1 MASFKWICSVSIS
14 RHIYKG
20 DLTMAITSASGGF
33 TGTNWSPIIYSKQAQ
48 IALRK
53 SAVTNAITN
62 NSYFGEI
69 ANQGDVVRIQKE
81 PDVTVN
87 ALERHTGISVE
98 KLANEDFSLTID
110 QANYF
115 AFKMDDIEDQFA
127 NVDYVSLAADR
138 AAYKM
143 ADAMDADVLS
153 YLSGYS
159 TAGAAITTTSGDAQ
173 HDTAGN
179 LTGEWLTA
187 NHLDAT
193 NFSSLTISSS
203 ATAGDS
209 IPLAP
214 RLPGATALSATTVSP
229 LSVVARMARQM
240 DTANVDARGRW
251 MVVDPVFIEMLKDE
265 DSRLLNADFGGSGL
279 QNGLVLNNLHGFRVY
294 VSNNLPAKGTGAGTS
309 GTTAQNDNYGV
320 IVAGQEEAVASAEQI
335 NKVEN
340 YRDPDSFADIV
351 RGMHLY
357 GRKILR
363 PEALVSAVYNAA

>member
-1 MASFKWICSVSIS
+1 
-14 RHIYKG
+14 
-20 DLTMAITSASGGF
+20 MAITSASGGF
-33 TGTNWSPIIYSKQAQ
+33 DGNWSPVIYSKQAQ

-87 ALERHTGISVE
+87 ALERHTAISVE
-98 KLANEDFSLTID
+98 KLNDEDFSLTID
-110 QANYF
+110 KANYF

-153 YLSGYS
+153 YLSGHT
-159 TAGAAITTTSGDAQ
+159 TAGVLISSTSGDAQ
-173 HDTAGN
+173 HDTPAN
-179 LTGEWLTA
+179 LTGELLTA
-187 NHLDAT
+187 NHL
-193 NFSSLTISSS
+193 TIGDIGHIT
-203 ATAGDS
+203 TADSGGTGDS
-209 IPLAP
+209 IPLAA
-214 RLPGATALSATTVSP
+214 RLPGATSLSTTTTSP
-229 LSVVARMARQM
+229 LTVVARMARQM
-240 DTANVDARGRW
+240 DVANVDSRGRW
-251 MVVDPVFIEMLKDE
+251 LVVDPVFMEILKDE
-265 DSRLLNADFGGSGL
+265 DSRVLQADWGGSGL
-279 QNGLVLNNLHGFRVY
+279 MNGLILNNLHGFRVY
-294 VSNNLPAKGTGAGTS
+294 VSNNLPSAGTGAGTS
-309 GTTAQNDNYGV
+309 GTTGQDDNYGV
-320 IVAGQEEAVASAEQI
+320 IVAGQDEAVASAEQI

-363 PEALVSAVYNAA
+363 PEALVTARYNAA

>member
-1 MASFKWICSVSIS
+1 
-14 RHIYKG
+14 
-20 DLTMAITSASGGF
+20 MAIGTAGGGF
-33 TGTNWSPIIYSKQAQ
+33 NGNFSPIIYSKQAQ

-53 SAVTNAITN
+53 AAVTNAITN

-69 ANQGDVVRIQKE
+69 ANQGDTVRIQKE

-87 ALERHTGISVE
+87 ALQRHTGISVE
-98 KLANEDFSLTID
+98 KLDDSDFSLTID

-115 AFKMDDIEDQFA
+115 AFKMDDIEEQFS
-127 NVDYVSLAADR
+127 NVDFTSLAADR

-153 YLSGYS
+153 YLSGH
-159 TAGAAITTTSGDAQ
+159 TAAGAHITASSGDKQ
-173 HDTAGN
+173 TA
-179 LTGEWLTA
+179 LTATGEYIAA

-193 NFSSLTISSS
+193 DFSSLTISGS

-209 IPLAP
+209 VPLAP

-229 LSVVARMARQM
+229 LTVVARMARKM
-240 DTANVDARGRW
+240 DTASVDSRGRW
-251 MVVDPVFIEMLKDE
+251 ICVDPVFVEMLKDE
-265 DSRLLNADFGGSGL
+265 DSRVLNADFGGAGL
-279 QNGLVLNNLHGFRVY
+279 MNGLVLNNLHGFRVY
-294 VSNNLPAKGTGAGTS
+294 VSTNLPAKGTGAGTS
-309 GTTAQNDNYGV
+309 GTTAQDANYGV
-320 IVAGQEEAVASAEQI
+320 IVAGQEDAVASAEQI

-363 PEALVSAVYNAA
+363 PEALLTVRYNAA

>member
-1 MASFKWICSVSIS
+1 
-14 RHIYKG
+14 
-20 DLTMAITSASGGF
+20 MAIGTAGGGF
-33 TGTNWSPIIYSKQAQ
+33 DGNFSPIIYSKQAQ
-48 IALRK
+48 IALRR

-69 ANQGDVVRIQKE
+69 ANQGDTVRIQKE

-87 ALERHTGISVE
+87 SLQRHTGISVE
-98 KLANEDFSLTID
+98 KLDDSDFSLTID

-115 AFKMDDIEDQFA
+115 AFKMDDIEEQFA
-127 NVDYVSLAADR
+127 NVDFTSLAADR

-143 ADAMDADVLS
+143 ADAMDTDVLS
-153 YLSGYS
+153 YLSGHT
-159 TAGAAITTTSGDAQ
+159 TAGAFITTSAGDKQ
-173 HDTAGN
+173 TTLTA
-179 LTGEWLTA
+179 TGEYITA

-193 NFSSLTISSS
+193 DFGNLTISGT

-209 IPLAP
+209 VPLAP

-229 LSVVARMARQM
+229 LTVLARMARKM
-240 DTANVDARGRW
+240 DQANVESRGRW
-251 MVVDPVFIEMLKDE
+251 VVLDPVFIEMLKDE
-265 DSRLLNADFGGSGL
+265 DSRMLNGDFGGAGL
-279 QNGLVLNNLHGFRVY
+279 QNGLVLNNIHGFRVY
-294 VSNNLPAKGTGAGTS
+294 QSNALPAAGTGAGTS
-309 GTTAQNDNYGV
+309 GTTAQSTNYGV
-320 IVAGQEEAVASAEQI
+320 IVAGQDDAVASAEQI

-363 PEALVSAVYNAA
+363 PEALLTARYNAA

>member
-1 MASFKWICSVSIS
+1 
-14 RHIYKG
+14 
-20 DLTMAITSASGGF
+20 MAITSASGGF
-33 TGTNWSPIIYSKQAQ
+33 NGNWSPVIYSKQAQ
-48 IALRK
+48 IALRR

-69 ANQGDVVRIQKE
+69 ANQGDTVRIQKE

-87 ALERHTGISVE
+87 ALERHTAITAE
-98 KLANEDFSLTID
+98 KLDDTDFSLTID
-110 QANYF
+110 KANYF
-115 AFKMDDIEDQFA
+115 AFKMDDIEDQFS

-143 ADAMDADVLS
+143 ADSMDADVLS
-153 YLSGYS
+153 YLSGHT
-159 TAGAAITTTSGDAQ
+159 TAGVLITTTSGDAQ

-179 LTGEWLTA
+179 LTGELLTA
-187 NHLDAT
+187 NHL
-193 NFSSLTISSS
+193 TIGDMNNITTSDSGG
-203 ATAGDS
+203 TGDS

-214 RLPGATALSATTVSP
+214 RLPGATSFSATTASP
-229 LSVVARMARQM
+229 LQLISRMARQM
-240 DTANVDARGRW
+240 DVANVDSRGRW
-251 MVVDPVFIEMLKDE
+251 ICVDPVFAELLKDE

-279 QNGLVLNNLHGFRVY
+279 MNGLVMNNIHGFRVY
-294 VSNNLPAKGTGAGTS
+294 ISNNLPAAGTGAGTS
-309 GTTAQNDNYGV
+309 GTTGQDDNYGV
-320 IVAGQEEAVASAEQI
+320 IVAGQDDAVASAEQI

-363 PEALVSAVYNAA
+363 PEALVTARYNAA

>member
-1 MASFKWICSVSIS
+1 
-14 RHIYKG
+14 
-20 DLTMAITSASGGF
+20 MAIALASSTSGF
-33 TGTNWSPIIYSKQAQ
+33 DGNFSPIIYSKQAQ

-53 SAVTNAITN
+53 AAVATAITN

-87 ALERHTGISVE
+87 TLERKTAISI
-98 KLANEDFSLTID
+98 EDLDDSQFQLTID

-127 NVDYVSLAADR
+127 NVDFVSLAADR

-143 ADAMDADVLS
+143 ADAMDADLLQ
-153 YLSGYS
+153 YMSGHDS
-159 TAGAAITTTSGDAQ
+159 AGAYSSSVSGTAQ
-173 HDTAGN
+173 HPTAGN
-179 LTGEWLTA
+179 LTGEFLTA

-193 NFSSLTISSS
+193 DFGQLGS
-203 ATAGDS
+203 ADSASTAYAAGDS
-209 IPLAP
+209 VPLAV
-214 RLPGATALSATTVSP
+214 RLPGATSLSTDTVSP
-229 LSVVARMARQM
+229 LTVIARMARQM
-240 DTANVDARGRW
+240 DVANVDSRGRW
-251 MVVDPVFIEMLKDE
+251 LVVDPVFMEILKDE
-265 DSRLLNADFGGSGL
+265 DSRLLNSDYGGSGL
-279 QNGLVLNNLHGFRVY
+279 QNGLAVNNLHGFRVY

-309 GTTAQNDNYGV
+309 GSLAQDTNYGV
-320 IVAGQEEAVASAEQI
+320 ILGGQEDAVASAEQI

-363 PEALVSAVYNAA
+363 PEALVSCHYNAA

>member
-1 MASFKWICSVSIS
+1 
-14 RHIYKG
+14 
-20 DLTMAITSASGGF
+20 MAIGTAGGGF
-33 TGTNWSPIIYSKQAQ
+33 NGNFSPIIYSKQAQ
-48 IALRK
+48 IALRR

-69 ANQGDVVRIQKE
+69 ANQGDTVRIQKE

-87 ALERHTGISVE
+87 SLQRHTGISVE
-98 KLANEDFSLTID
+98 KLDDSDFSLTID

-115 AFKMDDIEDQFA
+115 AFKMDDIEEQFS
-127 NVDYVSLAADR
+127 NVDFTSLAADR

-143 ADAMDADVLS
+143 ADAMDTDVLS
-153 YLSGYS
+153 YLSGHT
-159 TAGAAITTTSGDAQ
+159 TAGAFITTSAGDKQ
-173 HDTAGN
+173 TA
-179 LTGEWLTA
+179 LTATGEYITA

-193 NFSSLTISSS
+193 DFGNLTISGT

-209 IPLAP
+209 VPLAP

-229 LSVVARMARQM
+229 LTVLARMARKM
-240 DTANVDARGRW
+240 DQANVDSRGRW
-251 MVVDPVFIEMLKDE
+251 VVLDPVFIEMLKDE
-265 DSRLLNADFGGSGL
+265 DSRMLNADFGGAGL
-279 QNGLVLNNLHGFRVY
+279 QNGLVLNNIHGFRVY
-294 VSNNLPAKGTGAGTS
+294 QSNALPAAGTGAGTS
-309 GTTAQNDNYGV
+309 GTTAQSTNYGV
-320 IVAGQEEAVASAEQI
+320 IVAGQDDAVASAEQI

-363 PEALVSAVYNAA
+363 PEALLTARYNAA

>member
-1 MASFKWICSVSIS
+1 
-14 RHIYKG
+14 
-20 DLTMAITSASGGF
+20 MAITSASGGF
-33 TGTNWSPIIYSKQAQ
+33 STRAGLDSGNWSPIIYSKQAQ

-87 ALERHTGISVE
+87 ALERHTAITVE
-98 KLANEDFSLTID
+98 KLADEDFSLTID
-110 QANYF
+110 KANYF

-127 NVDYVSLAADR
+127 NVDYVSMAADR

-143 ADAMDADVLS
+143 ADSMDADVLS
-153 YLSGYS
+153 YLSGHT
-159 TAGAAITTTSGDAQ
+159 TAGAFIATSSGDAQ
-173 HDTAGN
+173 HGTALN
-179 LTGEWLTA
+179 DASVEGEYFAA
-187 NHLDAT
+187 NHLSAT
-193 NFSSLTISSS
+193 TFGQLGSTDS
-203 ATAGDS
+203 ASTAYTAGDS

-214 RLPGATALSATTVSP
+214 RLPGATALSDATVSP
-229 LSVVARMARQM
+229 LTVVARMARQM
-240 DTANVDARGRW
+240 DVANVDARGRW
-251 MVVDPVFIEMLKDE
+251 LVVDPVFVEMLKDE
-265 DSRLLNADFGGSGL
+265 DSRMLNADFGGAGL

-294 VSNNLPAKGTGAGTS
+294 ISNNLPAKGTGAGTS
-309 GTTAQNDNYGV
+309 GALAQDANFGV
-320 IVAGQEEAVASAEQI
+320 IVAGQDEAVASAEQI

-363 PEALVSAVYNAA
+363 PEALVTARYNAA

>member
-1 MASFKWICSVSIS
+1 
-14 RHIYKG
+14 
-20 DLTMAITSASGGF
+20 MAIGTAGGGF
-33 TGTNWSPIIYSKQAQ
+33 DGNFSPIIYSKQAQ
-48 IALRK
+48 IALRR

-69 ANQGDVVRIQKE
+69 ANQGDTVRIQKE

-87 ALERHTGISVE
+87 ALQRHTGISVE
-98 KLANEDFSLTID
+98 KLDDSDFSLTID

-115 AFKMDDIEDQFA
+115 AFKMDDIEEQFA
-127 NVDYVSLAADR
+127 NVDFTSLAADR

-143 ADAMDADVLS
+143 ADAMDTDVLS
-153 YLSGYS
+153 YLSGHT
-159 TAGAAITTTSGDAQ
+159 TAGAFITTSAGDKQ
-173 HDTAGN
+173 TA
-179 LTGEWLTA
+179 LTATGEYITA

-193 NFSSLTISSS
+193 DFGNLTISGT

-209 IPLAP
+209 VPLAP

-229 LSVVARMARQM
+229 LTVLARMARKM
-240 DTANVDARGRW
+240 DQANVESRGRW
-251 MVVDPVFIEMLKDE
+251 VVLDPVFIEMLKDE
-265 DSRLLNADFGGSGL
+265 DSRMLNADFGGAGL
-279 QNGLVLNNLHGFRVY
+279 QNGLVLNNVHGFRVY
-294 VSNNLPAKGTGAGTS
+294 QSNALPAAGTGAGTS
-309 GTTAQNDNYGV
+309 GTTAQSTNYGV
-320 IVAGQEEAVASAEQI
+320 IVAGQDDAVASAEQI

-363 PEALVSAVYNAA
+363 PEALLTVRYNAA

>member
-1 MASFKWICSVSIS
+1 
-14 RHIYKG
+14 
-20 DLTMAITSASGGF
+20 MAIGTAGGGF
-33 TGTNWSPIIYSKQAQ
+33 NGNFSPIIYSKQAQ

-53 SAVTNAITN
+53 AAVTNAITN

-69 ANQGDVVRIQKE
+69 ANQGDTVRIQKE

-87 ALERHTGISVE
+87 ALQRHTGITVE
-98 KLANEDFSLTID
+98 KLDDSDFSLTID

-115 AFKMDDIEDQFA
+115 AFKMDDIEEQFS
-127 NVDYVSLAADR
+127 NVDFTSLAADR

-153 YLSGYS
+153 YLSGHT
-159 TAGAAITTTSGDAQ
+159 TAGAHITASSGDKQ
-173 HDTAGN
+173 TA
-179 LTGEWLTA
+179 LTATGEYIAA

-193 NFSSLTISSS
+193 DFSSLTISGS

-209 IPLAP
+209 VPLAP

-229 LSVVARMARQM
+229 LTVVARMARKM
-240 DTANVDARGRW
+240 DTASVDSRGRW
-251 MVVDPVFIEMLKDE
+251 ICVDPVFVEMLKDE
-265 DSRLLNADFGGSGL
+265 DSRVLNADFGGAGL
-279 QNGLVLNNLHGFRVY
+279 MNGLVLNNLHGFRVY
-294 VSNNLPAKGTGAGTS
+294 VSTNLPAKGTGAGTS
-309 GTTAQNDNYGV
+309 GTTAQDANYGV
-320 IVAGQEEAVASAEQI
+320 IVAGQEDAVASAEQI

-363 PEALVSAVYNAA
+363 PEALLTVRYNAA